1 MSTLWTD
8 SWEAMEQKLLRH
20 LCKVLGDEEGVEAFR
35 LDNRPRALQDT
46 GDEGVEWCI
55 LLSGGNVDNPRQ
67 SRSMMQGGMWE
78 MDGEISVRGTCGRNV
93 RRKAA
98 EILGQLPIDGQDIEG
113 LARCWAVRYPTME
126 RLLEP
131 RGDREGAGEEIIVF
145 YSRIEIRAVFSN
157 VIETEE

>member
-8 SWEAMEQKLLRH
+8 SWEAVEAKLLKH

-35 LDNRPRALQDT
+35 LDNRPRALANVDA
-46 GDEGVEWCI
+46 EAVEWCVY
-55 LLSGGNVDNPRQ
+55 LSGGDVSNPRQ
-67 SRSMMQGGMWE
+67 TRSMMQGGMWE
-78 MDGEISVRGTCGRNV
+78 MDGYIEVRGTCGRSV

-98 EILGQLPIDGQDIEG
+98 EIMGQLPIDGQDIEG
-113 LARCWAVRYPTME
+113 LARFWAVKYPAME

-145 YSRIEIRAVFSN
+145 YARIDCRAVFSN
-157 VIETEE
+157 VTED